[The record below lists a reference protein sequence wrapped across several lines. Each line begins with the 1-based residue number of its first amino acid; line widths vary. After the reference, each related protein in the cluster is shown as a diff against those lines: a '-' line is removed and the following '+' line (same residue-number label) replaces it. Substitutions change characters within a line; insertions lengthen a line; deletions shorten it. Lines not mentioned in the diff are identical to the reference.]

1 MKTLFFNLWQ
11 NRVGFFLS
19 IQLFNFVNQE
29 TRPSLTITFQLFLV
43 LMSSHVSAGNQHAAV
58 MLKALIFIMAAW
70 GVQGCSKTES
80 CPTLPPNATSK
91 DFCYSARIRSTVL
104 QGLPF
109 GGVPTVLAL
118 DFMCFLV
125 SRPFSQK
132 KKSFASGWEQA
143 QTVGLVL
150 CWLFFSAFLLE
161 GAAVLVLH
169 SEKRSMGLWAPGTGQ
184 RCRQVIIVNVKA
196 NSH

>member
-1 MKTLFFNLWQ
+1 
-11 NRVGFFLS
+11 
-19 IQLFNFVNQE
+19 
-29 TRPSLTITFQLFLV
+29 
-43 LMSSHVSAGNQHAAV
+43 

-125 SRPFSQK
+125 SPPVSQK
-132 KKSFASGWEQA
+132 LCQLWQCTFMHQGCFACSRKQV
-143 QTVGLVL
+143 QTVGQVWCPL
-150 CWLFFSAFLLE
+150 SSPAFLLV
-161 GAAVLVLH
+161 GAAVFVLH
-169 SEKRSMGLWAPGTGQ
+169 SEKRSVGLWASGPGQ
-184 RCRQVIIVNVKA
+184 WCRQVIMITAVCGQSSLTFTLQNICLDCLRLID
-196 NSH
+196 